1 MATAPGPAVARSATG
16 QLLAQG
22 PPGADGQPG
31 GVGPAGPQGAQGP
44 PGSGNKWQN
53 AATIGKGLNSNIA
66 TGGQPTVRLAGPSGA
81 FSVGGFQ
88 LPGAA
93 TPQAGQGLA
102 GTYTGGQA
110 LTGVDEGLSAAA
122 VARISP
128 PTGLPYTFPPGPR
141 SFTLVFDGA
150 LARLV
155 LQNVGVVTPTVL

>member
-44 PGSGNKWQN
+44 PGSGNQGQN
-53 AATIGKGLNSNIA
+53 AASLVNGLNSNIA

-88 LPGAA
+88 LPGGA
-93 TPQAGQGLA
+93 TPQAGPQLVV
-102 GTYTGGQA
+102 TYTGAQQCTVVNEDA
-110 LTGVDEGLSAAA
+110 SSAATA
-122 VARISP
+122 RVATP
-128 PTGLPYTFPPGPR
+128 GGTPYVVPTG
-141 SFTLVFDGA
+141 
-150 LARLV
+150 ARLT
-155 LQNVGVVTPTVL
+155 LTFDPTIN